1 MPGWPRPYRG
11 EGQRPGRAETGELQL
26 HHQAAAWP
34 WSPLLLW
41 GGKKELWGVLGLWGL
56 WRAAWGASQ
65 PQEAA
70 LQLWGK
76 QGVPVAL
83 GLLLMQ
89 ALSSPCPGLR
99 GGAPGVPLLRP
110 APGLGV
116 LLPAQDLPALPA
128 PVPAAGR
135 RGHLHGVEPQEA
147 GTRHPR
153 GSARASWGPL
163 ALVATACP
171 RGARARILQGR
182 AVQPLSPRRAGPRA
196 AGMLVSQQPHSSQG
210 VYGFAVSPLSWT
222 QISPFKGASGTRSLE
237 FCRLLPRNSLPRE
250 KK

>member
-1 MPGWPRPYRG
+1 MNSSSTTKLLHGLGHLSCCGVERRSCGVCWGCGVCGGQLGEPRSLR
-11 EGQRPGRAETGELQL
+11 R
-26 HHQAAAWP
+26 
-34 WSPLLLW
+34 
-41 GGKKELWGVLGLWGL
+41 
-56 WRAAWGASQ
+56 
-65 PQEAA
+65 
-70 LQLWGK
+70 LWGK

-182 AVQPLSPRRAGPRA
+182 AVQPRSPRRAGPRA
-196 AGMLVSQQPHSSQG
+196 VGMLVSQQPHSSQG